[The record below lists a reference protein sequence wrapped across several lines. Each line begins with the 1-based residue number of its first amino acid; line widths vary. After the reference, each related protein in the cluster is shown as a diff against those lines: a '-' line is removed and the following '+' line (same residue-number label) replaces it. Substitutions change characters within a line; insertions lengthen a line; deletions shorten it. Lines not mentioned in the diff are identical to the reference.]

1 MTSGPASSATAPAPP
16 TTMAAVSRSCLSAA
30 EQGREV
36 RFRTGTGATLAGVAL
51 GAGRAGVV
59 LGHQLGSD
67 LCEWAPWPGRSPAAM
82 WRLRVPVLLVV
93 PGGGHG
99 TSLLEF
105 GDQAPRALTAVRI
118 GITGIFVD
126 DQDRAERFYT
136 EVLGLQVKTSA
147 PTGRTNAG

>member
-1 MTSGPASSATAPAPP
+1 
-16 TTMAAVSRSCLSAA
+16 MAAVSRSCLSAA

>member
-1 MTSGPASSATAPAPP
+1 
-16 TTMAAVSRSCLSAA
+16 MAAVSRSCLSAA

-36 RFRTGTGATLAGVAL
+36 RFRTGTGRPWPRWPLAPAAPGWCSATSPAATCASGP
-51 GAGRAGVV
+51 
-59 LGHQLGSD
+59 
-67 LCEWAPWPGRSPAAM
+67 PWPGRSPAAM

-126 DQDRAERFYT
+126 DQ
-136 EVLGLQVKTSA
+136 
-147 PTGRTNAG
+147 